1 MAGCDGTTALYRL
14 RDIMRKATVLLLTSL
29 VCLTTMACKPEH
41 AARDVLRGQRMEQ
54 RGERGDRHGG
64 GGLRRACRADIEQ
77 FCAADQKGR
86 DRRECLQTHIDKLSA
101 DCKTAI
107 QDRMNHRG
115 GRKNRDQST
124 GTTNGT
130 STPNGSTNDKDDK
143 DDD

>member
-1 MAGCDGTTALYRL
+1 
-14 RDIMRKATVLLLTSL
+14 
-29 VCLTTMACKPEH
+29 MACKPEH

-54 RGERGDRHGG
+54 RGERGDRHG

-115 GRKNRDQST
+115 GGRKNRDQST